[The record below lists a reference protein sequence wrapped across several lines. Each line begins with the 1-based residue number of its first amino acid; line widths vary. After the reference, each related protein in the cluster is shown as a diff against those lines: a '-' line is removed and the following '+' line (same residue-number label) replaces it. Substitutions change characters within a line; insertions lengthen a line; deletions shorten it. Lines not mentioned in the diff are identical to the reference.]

1 MTQPRASVFRDAL
14 QVSRQRIAALS
25 DADLDQLMLDL
36 MRAEAYKCGSPE
48 NEVRVN
54 TEGKAKD
61 DGCDGWTG
69 QPSKAN
75 DWLGEVNTCWQLKAG
90 TASQPSRI
98 AGEIVKPIPL
108 KTLRDG
114 HRFVLVASGSTNGVK
129 GETDR
134 HDVLVK
140 AASGAGLPTEKIE
153 VIGSERL
160 ALWVNLHPVVAAPW
174 ARRPEGLYTLPK
186 WAESPPHQVE
196 WQSTDKIDALFD
208 ENRAKLDFASDEL
221 RHLHIFGHPG
231 VGKTRFALELCRGAD
246 WSGSVIY
253 VRQAEDVRLT
263 ELLDS
268 AAADEGVRLL
278 VVADEVQ
285 PEQLLPLADSVDRG
299 EGRIRLITVGHC
311 PSPEPARIPALQ
323 ISPAT
328 HEQLREIVHGWHPA
342 MPREHVD
349 FVVNFSDGYVRLAKL
364 AADAVARD
372 TRIDV
377 RTLLGREEI
386 RAFFNRML
394 GDSNRRALYIV
405 AVLDS
410 VGWSGDKSE
419 EGRIIAEALGLNWAG
434 VRADV
439 TEFHNRFGIAPR
451 GGDYC
456 YMSPTPLGALLAAE
470 AWETYPDELR
480 ALPGLL
486 PSEKSRE
493 AYYKRLSSIASN
505 PQTTEFARTEL
516 QCFFQRSSLMD
527 PRDTQ
532 LWSALAAA
540 DPALAVRELSQGL
553 QETSLEDRLAIKDRA
568 RRDLIWVLVK
578 LAWRTD
584 AFHDSVTSLALLA
597 EAENESWSN
606 NATGEFVARYQ
617 IQLGGTA
624 VSYQDRLPVLDELLA
639 LGRIAITQLV
649 IQALARAG
657 EQMFS
662 RSEYGHLGDQAP
674 EPEWHPA
681 TDAENMAAIQTAVSK
696 LQEIAAHANPELE
709 GSLIEAASTL
719 LMMLRYSALS
729 DCVASLFTTLRESY
743 PKSRE
748 ALRRCLASLLDEDRR
763 FRNELTSEL
772 FATIEALHAQ
782 FEDESIE
789 GRLQQYVGPA
799 HWGSQERPDLT
810 AIAQELVEDL
820 DALKA
825 NWAWL
830 TSGNAGEAW
839 RLGEALAAA
848 DEDSALAEC
857 LPDIPDGGPDNR
869 LICGYLQA
877 KRADLGDDWF
887 NDWVG
892 TQQAKY
898 PVNALML
905 IEVAWRCNATDY
917 LAGVVT
923 DLIRTVDISP
933 NAVGQLG
940 YGCWVEQLGAEAF
953 LNVVLATKERGHEDT
968 TVCLLES
975 RIKAKPEEAET
986 HSDLALELVLMPS
999 LIKSSEMLN
1008 YYWKELTMPLVQAH
1022 ARAIAAA
1029 IFAAQADRQSGGEY
1043 WAVEH
1048 SEALHV
1054 LNACLEMDPAGCWQE
1069 LSRHLDSTK
1078 NAAFFSI
1085 GFSKEALDKVP
1096 VDDVLAWVAEDP
1108 AERGKRLA
1116 RLASK
1121 DLSSDEL
1128 LTPRLLGKYA
1138 DTEDVGNAFFSEFWS
1153 GSWSGPPSVHWDKLA
1168 GTLEKVA
1175 GSTQFPKLRNWA
1187 TNSARSFRNMAKEER
1202 KREEEEELRG
1212 R

>member
-1 MTQPRASVFRDAL
+1 MTVQQPSIYRDAL
-14 QVSRQRIAALS
+14 QVSPELVAALGET
-25 DADLDQLMLDL
+25 DLDALILGL
-36 MRAEAYKCGSPE
+36 FKAEAYRCQSPI
-48 NEVRVN
+48 NEIRVN
-54 TEGKAKD
+54 TEEKAAD
-61 DGCDGWTG
+61 DGCDAWTG
-69 QPSKAN
+69 APALEN
-75 DWLGEVNTCWQLKAG
+75 DWLGSSDTCWQLKAG
-90 TASQPSRI
+90 TAGQPARI
-98 AGEIVKPIPL
+98 KDEVRKRIPSETLQAG
-108 KTLRDG
+108 G
-114 HRFVLVASGSTNGVK
+114 RFVVIASGSTSGEK
-129 GETDR
+129 GEQER
-134 HDVLVK
+134 LAGIQEVAREL
-140 AASGAGLPTEKIE
+140 GLPVDQID
-153 VIGSERL
+153 VIGSEQL
-160 ALWVNLHPVVAAPW
+160 AIWVNQHPAVAARW
-174 ARRPEGLYTLPK
+174 AGRPEGLCTLPK
-186 WAESPPHQVE
+186 WAESRQHQVE
-196 WQSTDKIDALFD
+196 WQSTDAIDASFD
-208 ENRAKLDFASDEL
+208 EMRAKLDFASGEL
-221 RHLHIFGHPG
+221 RYLHIYGHPG

-263 ELLDS
+263 ALLDS

-285 PEQLLPLADSVDRG
+285 PEQLLPLCDSVDHG
-299 EGRIRLITVGHC
+299 QGRIRLITVGHC
-311 PSPEPARIPALQ
+311 PSPEPVRIPALP

-328 HEQLREIVHGWHPA
+328 REQLREIVHGWYPA

-364 AADAVARD
+364 AADAVAQD

-377 RTLLGREEI
+377 RTLLGRDEI
-386 RAFFNRML
+386 RIFFDRML
-394 GDSNRRALYIV
+394 GDGDRRALYVV

-419 EGRIIAEALGLNWAG
+419 EGRIIAEILGLNWAD
-434 VRADV
+434 VRASV
-439 TEFHNRFGIAPR
+439 TEFHRRFGIAPR

-480 ALPGLL
+480 ALPNLL
-486 PSEKSRE
+486 PSEKARE
-493 AYYKRLSSIASN
+493 AYDKRLTSIAST
-505 PQTTEFARTEL
+505 PQTSEFARTEL
-516 QCFFQRSSLMD
+516 QFFFQRSSLMD

-532 LWSALAAA
+532 RWSALAAA
-540 DPALAVRELSQGL
+540 DPALAARELSRGL
-553 QETSLEDRLAIKDRA
+553 RETSLEDRSAIKGRA
-568 RRDLIWVLVK
+568 RRDLVGALEK

-584 AFHDSVTSLALLA
+584 AFRDSVTSLALLA

-617 IQLGGTA
+617 ILLGGTA
-624 VSYQDRLPVLDELLA
+624 VPYQDRLSVLDELLA
-639 LGRIAITQLV
+639 LGRDAIARLV
-649 IQALARAG
+649 IQALAKAG
-657 EQMFS
+657 EQRFV
-662 RSEYGHLGDQAP
+662 RSESGHLGDQVP

-681 TDAENMAAIQTAVSK
+681 TNAENMAAIQAAVSK

-709 GSLIEAASTL
+709 DSLIKAASKFS
-719 LMMLRYSALS
+719 MMLRYSAS
-729 DCVASLFTTLRESY
+729 FDSVARLFAALRESY
-743 PKSRE
+743 PGSRE
-748 ALRRCLASLLDEDRR
+748 ALRRRLARLIDKNRG
-763 FRNELTSEL
+763 FRNGLTPELL
-772 FATIEALHAQ
+772 ADIEALHTQ

-799 HWGSQERPDLT
+799 HWGEQERPDLT
-810 AIAQELVEDL
+810 AIAQELLEDL

-825 NWAWL
+825 NWVWL
-830 TSGNAGEAW
+830 TSGDAGEAW

-848 DEDSALAEC
+848 DADSALAEY

-892 TQQAKY
+892 TQRAKD

-940 YGCWVEQLGAEAF
+940 YGLWVEQLGTEAF
-953 LNVVLATKERGHEDT
+953 LNVVLVTKERGHEDT
-968 TVCLLES
+968 AVCLLKR

-986 HSDLALELVLMPS
+986 HSDLALELVLMPN
-999 LIKSSEMLN
+999 LIKSSQMLN
-1008 YYWKELTMPLVQAH
+1008 FYWKELAMPLVQSH

-1029 IFAAQADRQSGGEY
+1029 IFAAQADRQSGDEY
-1043 WAVEH
+1043 WAVAY
-1048 SEALHV
+1048 SEALPV
-1054 LNACLEMDPAGCWQE
+1054 LNACVEADPAGCWQE
-1069 LSRHLDSTK
+1069 LAGYLDSK
-1078 NAAFFSI
+1078 ESAVFFSI
-1085 GFSKEALDKVP
+1085 GFTKDLLDKIP
-1096 VDDVLAWVAEDP
+1096 VDNVLAWVAENP
-1108 AERGKRLA
+1108 AERVKRLA

-1128 LTPRLLGKYA
+1128 LTPRLLSKYA
-1138 DTEDVGNAFFSEFWS
+1138 DIEDVGNAFFSEFWS
-1153 GSWSGPPSVHWDKLA
+1153 GSWSGPSSVHWDELA

-1175 GSTQFPKLRNWA
+1175 GSTQLPKLRNWA
-1187 TNSARSFRNMAKEER
+1187 TDSARSFRNMAEDER

-1212 R
+1212 H